1 MTGLSTKQRNLILL
15 NYKELMSQLDITTII
30 LTYNE
35 EKHIERCLNNALRFS
50 KKIYVIDSP
59 STDRTQELCKRFQNV
74 EVVEHKY
81 PGNQAA
87 QFNWALDNLNIGTE
101 WTLRLDADEYLSDEL
116 IDEINDKLPQ
126 LHSEVTGCVMKRDVI
141 FMGRRIK
148 HGKLKTVKLLRL
160 WRTGKGRI
168 ENRLMDEHT
177 FLTEG
182 CSIELN
188 NYFYDENLNGID
200 KWIRKHLDYA
210 NREVQ
215 TYEKGGNS
223 LENNLG
229 TRNNQKSKYYSL
241 PKFHRA
247 FWFFILRYIFLGGFL
262 DGKAGFVW
270 NFMQCWW
277 YRTLV
282 DVKLEEQ
289 K

>member
-1 MTGLSTKQRNLILL
+1 MT
-15 NYKELMSQLDITTII
+15 ELDITTII

-35 EKHIERCLNNALRFS
+35 ELHIRRCLENALRYS
-50 KKIYVIDSP
+50 KKVYVIDSP

-87 QFNWALDNLNIGTE
+87 QFNWALDHLKIETE
-101 WTLRLDADEYLSDEL
+101 WILRLDADEYLSEEL

-126 LHSEVTGCVMKRDVI
+126 LPLEVTGCVMKRDVI
-141 FMGRRIK
+141 FMGKRIK

-168 ENRLMDEHT
+168 ENRIMDEHAI
-177 FLTEG
+177 LTEG
-182 CSIELN
+182 KAIELKH
-188 NYFYDENLNGID
+188 YFFDENLNGID
-200 KWIRKHLDYA
+200 SWIKKHLDYA

-215 TYEKGGNS
+215 TYVKGSDSSSGIDMGARNS
-223 LENNLG
+223 
-229 TRNNQKSKYYSL
+229 QKSRYYSL
-241 PKFHRA
+241 PKFHRG
-247 FWFFILRYIFLGGFL
+247 FWFFLLRYIFLGGFL

-289 K
+289 NN

>member
-1 MTGLSTKQRNLILL
+1 
-15 NYKELMSQLDITTII
+15 
-30 LTYNE
+30 
-35 EKHIERCLNNALRFS
+35 
-50 KKIYVIDSP
+50 
-59 STDRTQELCKRFQNV
+59 
-74 EVVEHKY
+74 
-81 PGNQAA
+81 
-87 QFNWALDNLNIGTE
+87 
-101 WTLRLDADEYLSDEL
+101 
-116 IDEINDKLPQ
+116 
-126 LHSEVTGCVMKRDVI
+126 
-141 FMGRRIK
+141 
-148 HGKLKTVKLLRL
+148 
-160 WRTGKGRI
+160 
-168 ENRLMDEHT
+168 MDEHT

-182 CSIELN
+182 RSIELN

-200 KWIRKHLDYA
+200 NWIRKHLDYA

>member
-1 MTGLSTKQRNLILL
+1 MNANI
-15 NYKELMSQLDITTII
+15 DITTII

-35 EKHIERCLNNALRFS
+35 EKHIERCLKNVLRFS
-50 KKIYVIDSP
+50 KKVYVIDSP

-182 CSIELN
+182 RSIELN

-200 KWIRKHLDYA
+200 NWIRKHLDYA

-241 PKFHRA
+241 PKFYRA

-282 DVKLEEQ
+282 DVKIEERS
-289 K
+289 KEIAND

>member
-1 MTGLSTKQRNLILL
+1 M
-15 NYKELMSQLDITTII
+15 LDLTTII

-35 EKHIERCLNNALRFS
+35 ELHIRRCLENVCPIS
-50 KKIYVIDSP
+50 KKVYVIDSP
-59 STDRTQELCKRFQNV
+59 STDRTVEICKEFPNV
-74 EVVEHKY
+74 EVVVHKY

-87 QFNWALDNLNIGTE
+87 QFNWALDHLNIETE
-101 WTLRLDADEYLSDEL
+101 WILRLDADEYLSEEL
-116 IDEINDKLPQ
+116 IDEISDKLPQ
-126 LHSEVTGCVMKRDVI
+126 LPSDVTGCVMKRDVI

-160 WRTGKGRI
+160 WKTGKGRI

-177 FLTEG
+177 FLIEG
-182 CSIELN
+182 QAIELN

-200 KWIRKHLDYA
+200 NWIRKHLDYA
-210 NREVQ
+210 NREVL
-215 TYEKGGNS
+215 TCAEATDSMETGIRSRNS
-223 LENNLG
+223 
-229 TRNNQKSKYYSL
+229 QKSRYYSL
-241 PKFHRA
+241 PKYHRG

-289 K
+289 

>member
-1 MTGLSTKQRNLILL
+1 MNKYS
-15 NYKELMSQLDITTII
+15 MLDLTTII

-35 EKHIERCLNNALRFS
+35 ELHIERCLRNVSTVS

-59 STDRTQELCKRFQNV
+59 STDRTQELCKAFPNV

-81 PGNQAA
+81 PGNQAE
-87 QFNWALDNLNIGTE
+87 QFNWALDHLKIETE
-101 WTLRLDADEYLSDEL
+101 WILRLDADEYLSEEL

-126 LHSEVTGCVMKRDVI
+126 LPLEVTGCVMKRDVVI
-141 FMGRRIK
+141 MGRRIK
-148 HGKLKTVKLLRL
+148 HGKLKTHKFLRL

-168 ENRLMDEHT
+168 ENRIMDEHAI
-177 FLTEG
+177 LTDG
-182 CSIELN
+182 RAIELKH
-188 NYFYDENLNGID
+188 YFFDENLNGIEAWV
-200 KWIRKHLDYA
+200 KKHLDYA
-210 NREVQ
+210 NREVAI
-215 TYEKGGNS
+215 YNGGHVGEGAEIGKRNS
-223 LENNLG
+223 
-229 TRNNQKSKYYSL
+229 QKARYYTL
-241 PKFHRA
+241 PMFHRG

-289 K
+289 DK

>member
-1 MTGLSTKQRNLILL
+1 MGK
-15 NYKELMSQLDITTII
+15 LDLTTII

-35 EKHIERCLNNALRFS
+35 ELHIRRCLENVCPIS
-50 KKIYVIDSP
+50 KKVYVIDSP
-59 STDRTQELCKRFQNV
+59 STDHTVVICKEFANV

-81 PGNQAA
+81 PGNQAE
-87 QFNWALDNLNIGTE
+87 QFNWALDNLKIETE
-101 WTLRLDADEYLSDEL
+101 WILRLDADEYLSDEL
-116 IDEINDKLPQ
+116 ISEINDKLPH
-126 LHSEVTGCVMKRDVI
+126 LPSDVTGCVMKRDVI
-141 FMGRRIK
+141 FMGRHIK

-160 WRTGKGRI
+160 WRNGKGRI

-177 FLTEG
+177 ILTEG
-182 CSIELN
+182 RSIELKN
-188 NYFYDENLNGID
+188 FFYDENLNGID

-215 TYEKGGNS
+215 TYKKGTDYSDAEMVSRNS
-223 LENNLG
+223 
-229 TRNNQKSKYYSL
+229 QKSRYYSL
-241 PKFHRA
+241 PMFHRG

-289 K
+289 NN